1 MMRKLKL
8 LLLTIISL
16 LSLNIFAIE
25 HFQTSEIILEGIVSD
40 ADNELAIGAEIVLKN
55 TASGT
60 EYQTVSGLDGSYSV
74 KLIETDTYT
83 INVVYTG
90 FQPIVKII
98 TFSKIAY
105 TQLITKNII

>member
-40 ADNELAIGAEIVLKN
+40 ADNELAIGAEIVLRN
-55 TASGT
+55 STSGR

-74 KLIETDTYT
+74 KLGETGTYT
-83 INVVYTG
+83 INVEYTG
-90 FQPIVKII
+90 FQPRSEERRVGKECRSRWS
-98 TFSKIAY
+98 T
-105 TQLITKNII
+105 